1 MGEILVLMESRQ
13 GEMRDVSLEML
24 TLASRL
30 AAVSGERVTALVLA
44 SQAQAAHLTDQ
55 AAGYADSVLT
65 LRKESFAVYQAGEY
79 EEALAALINERRPGL
94 TLAGHTAFGMDFM
107 PRLASRL
114 DLPLATDCL
123 SLSMEGGRLT
133 AVRQMYGGKINAD
146 VQLREAPG
154 YLVTIRPG
162 SGSFGAGQAEP
173 GKVEV
178 RDWSSDPVTAGRTF
192 INYLETAGGGVDITQ
207 ADILVSVGRGIGKPE
222 NIPLAEE
229 LARILGAELACS
241 RPVAD
246 KNWLPKHR
254 QVGTSGRT
262 VKPKVYLALGISG
275 AFQHQAGMKGS
286 KTIIAINK
294 DPKAPIFN
302 IADYGVV
309 GDLFQIVPAL
319 KDQMKA
325 ILKK

>member
-13 GEMRDVSLEML
+13 GELRDVSLEML

-30 AAVSGERVTALVLA
+30 AAANGELVTALVLT
-44 SQAQAAHLTDQ
+44 SQEHAAHLTKQ
-55 AAGYADSVLT
+55 AARYADSILT
-65 LRKESFAVYQAGEY
+65 LQKESFAVYQAGEY
-79 EEALAALINERRPGL
+79 EEALAALINERRPIL
-94 TLAGHTAFGMDFM
+94 TLVGHTAFGMDFM

-114 DLPLATDCL
+114 DIPLATDCL
-123 SLSMEGGRLT
+123 SLSREGGVLT
-133 AVRQMYGGKINAD
+133 AVRQMYGGKISAE

-154 YLVTIRPG
+154 YLVTVRPG
-162 SGSFGAGQAEP
+162 ACSSAASKAEP

-178 RDWSSDPVTAGRTF
+178 RDWTSDPVTAGRTF
-192 INYLETAGGGVDITQ
+192 IKYLETAGGGVDITQ

-275 AFQHQAGMKGS
+275 AFQHQAGMKRS
-286 KTIIAINK
+286 QTIIAINK
-294 DPKAPIFN
+294 DPKAPIFS

-309 GDLFQIVPAL
+309 GDLFQVVPAL
-319 KDQMKA
+319 KDQLKT